1 MAEKEV
7 DEIIEPNLEDLD
19 EDDLEDSETTTDEE
33 EEKEEVETESL
44 EARVENEKK
53 TVEEPDDAEGS
64 FMSVDAAEKR
74 NVKKSDWKLDEAAAD
89 KEDDEFTCSV
99 CFLVLK
105 NTQLA
110 KPRSKVCAD
119 GAWVWWFKLQ
129 IFDKKN

>member
-1 MAEKEV
+1 MSEKDV
-7 DEIIEPNLEDLD
+7 DEIKEPNLEDLD
-19 EDDLEDSETTTDEE
+19 EDDLEDSETPSDEE

-74 NVKKSDWKLDEAAAD
+74 NVKKSDLKLDEAAAD

-99 CFLVLK
+99 CFMILG

-110 KPRSKVCAD
+110 KPRAKVCLD
-119 GAWVWWFKLQ
+119 CV
-129 IFDKKN
+129 

>member
-7 DEIIEPNLEDLD
+7 DEIKEPNLEDLD

-74 NVKKSDWKLDEAAAD
+74 NVKKSDL
-89 KEDDEFTCSV
+89 TVTGSCY
-99 CFLVLK
+99 
-105 NTQLA
+105 
-110 KPRSKVCAD
+110 
-119 GAWVWWFKLQ
+119 
-129 IFDKKN
+129 I

>member
-7 DEIIEPNLEDLD
+7 DEIKEPNLEDLD
-19 EDDLEDSETTTDEE
+19 EDDLEDSETPTDEE

-74 NVKKSDWKLDEAAAD
+74 NVKKSDLKLDEAGAD

-119 GAWVWWFKLQ
+119 CA
-129 IFDKKN
+129 

>member
-7 DEIIEPNLEDLD
+7 DEIKEPNLEDLD
-19 EDDLEDSETTTDEE
+19 EDDLEDSETPTDEE

-74 NVKKSDWKLDEAAAD
+74 NVKKSDLKLDEAAAD

-119 GAWVWWFKLQ
+119 CAWVWWFKLQ
-129 IFDKKN
+129 IFDKKK